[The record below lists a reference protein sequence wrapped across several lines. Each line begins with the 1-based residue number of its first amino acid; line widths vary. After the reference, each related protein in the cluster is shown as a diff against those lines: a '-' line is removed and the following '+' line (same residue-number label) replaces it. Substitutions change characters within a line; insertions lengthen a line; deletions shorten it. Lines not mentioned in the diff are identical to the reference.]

1 MATRLVQIANDP
13 EIRERLEA
21 ERIRLRKIA
30 GLDRNS
36 REYSLN
42 TAGLPN
48 GVYLCRL
55 VAGERWT
62 SKSLIVL
69 R

>member
-30 GLDRNS
+30 GLDP
-36 REYSLN
+36 L
-42 TAGLPN
+42 
-48 GVYLCRL
+48 
-55 VAGERWT
+55 ER
-62 SKSLIVL
+62 SLIATTT
-69 R
+69 RA